1 MPKCINDPTKSY
13 KGDEPSPKGKGYSAG
28 KEEPGFKL
36 LGLDGIMYI
45 VQKTTTCNRW
55 IKFNESSSKKVEKST
70 DKSTK
75 ESSNEPTKESS
86 DESAK
91 ESSDEPVKITKL
103 KKQKDKVLMCV
114 ESNGKQTWQ
123 DFDFAKLPE
132 DCYTYAYLPICEK
145 MTEPET
151 GLEEKFGGSFPYL
164 TKSKPHD
171 DDFTFL
177 CQFKDPRSEDD
188 SMYQV
193 FISEDLTDHDIR
205 KIKLDKAAI
214 KNQYKYDIESEFE
227 PYKITGWNKV
237 KELATFDKL
246 RAKFKFSKEV
256 ESILWNQY
264 FDHPLLPNQG
274 IKVGGS
280 PMATQA
286 GNYDNMDLLQLAR
299 KQFLN
304 FEWGDS
310 GIAHVSTELELLWDC
325 C

>member
-28 KEEPGFKL
+28 QEEPGFKL
-36 LGLDGIMYI
+36 LGLDGNMYI
-45 VQKTTTCNRW
+45 VQKTTKCNRW
-55 IKFNESSSKKVEKST
+55 VKFNESSAKKVTNELTNELSIEKAT
-70 DKSTK
+70 D
-75 ESSNEPTKESS
+75 EPTKESS
-86 DESAK
+86 SESIK
-91 ESSDEPVKITKL
+91 VTKL
-103 KKQKDKVLMCV
+103 KKQKDKVLMYV
-114 ESNGKQTWQ
+114 ESDDKKTWQ

-164 TKSKPHD
+164 TKSTPLEMD
-171 DDFTFL
+171 DNGDGYTFL
-177 CQFKDPRSEDD
+177 CQFRDPRSEDN

-193 FISEDLTDHDIR
+193 FVSEDCIDHDIR
-205 KIKLDKAAI
+205 KIKLDKEAI
-214 KNQYKYDIESEFE
+214 KKQYKYDVESEFE

-237 KELATFDKL
+237 KELATFDNL
-246 RAKFKFSKEV
+246 RAKFKFSKEIG
-256 ESILWNQY
+256 SILWNQY

-280 PMATQA
+280 PMTTQA

-299 KQFLN
+299 EKFLN

-310 GIAHVSTELELLWDC
+310 GIAHVSTELELQWDC